1 MNFEINFEK
10 EFREELLVGFIFR
23 KVQGISTP
31 T

>member
-10 EFREELLVGFIFR
+10 EFREELLVGFISR